1 MTGLSLGFRL
11 QHVSATVEILPRPH
25 GLAARHG
32 MYTGT
37 KFSTAVPISTGANY
51 DPHGSGIGTS
61 TWSEPGSA
69 AMGKL
74 SVGP

>member
-1 MTGLSLGFRL
+1 
-11 QHVSATVEILPRPH
+11 
-25 GLAARHG
+25 

-37 KFSTAVPISTGANY
+37 KFSTAVPSSNGANY
-51 DPHGSGIGTS
+51 DPRGSGIGTS

-69 AMGKL
+69 AMGEL